1 MKLTQKQKNS
11 LIRELDAF
19 STPKRSLPKP
29 SKRKGKQPQRPGRQR
44 GLGAG
49 QSPIG
54 ARAIVGPGQRGVSN
68 VLGQNTQVPLEQSFA
83 GSESLG
89 RFNGSATFTETQFPI
104 NPGQAGTFPW
114 LSQEAKLWEKYE
126 FDSLRFEFRTTIN
139 EFSANALGRVILGV
153 DFDAADP
160 PPSSRSQAE
169 ISRPVTAQAPY
180 FNQVLTLRKQDMCD
194 TNRRHY
200 VRPGILP
207 GGSDI
212 KTYDVGNLNFG
223 TDGNVNANEVGELW
237 VHYTGRFYVQVL
249 ESVLTAP
256 NNNQVAEFSNGS
268 QVGVSGAPQT
278 LQLATQLANGIG
290 AVNTAGSILLP
301 AGNYLVDFISVATAA
316 TNMTIDEIQLF
327 KNAGA
332 IQTLTRIVA
341 AAAVLTS
348 DVISGGIF
356 VSMNGTDTL
365 SVEYTI
371 TGTGAVA
378 CSGYLRIVSI

>member
-1 MKLTQKQKNS
+1 
-11 LIRELDAF
+11 
-19 STPKRSLPKP
+19 
-29 SKRKGKQPQRPGRQR
+29 
-44 GLGAG
+44 
-49 QSPIG
+49 
-54 ARAIVGPGQRGVSN
+54 VSN
-68 VLGQNTQVPLEQSFA
+68 VLGQNTQIPLEQSFA

-223 TDGNVNANEVGELW
+223 TDGNVNANEVGEIW

>member
-19 STPKRSLPKP
+19 STPKRSLPMP
-29 SKRKGKQPQRPGRQR
+29 PKRKGKQPQRPGRQR

-223 TDGNVNANEVGELW
+223 TDGNVNANEVGEIW
-237 VHYTGRFYVQVL
+237 VHYTGKFYVQVL